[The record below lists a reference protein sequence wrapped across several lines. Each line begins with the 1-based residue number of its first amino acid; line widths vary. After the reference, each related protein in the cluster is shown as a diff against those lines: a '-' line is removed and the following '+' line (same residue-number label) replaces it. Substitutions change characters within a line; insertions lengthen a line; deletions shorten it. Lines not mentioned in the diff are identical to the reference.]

1 MKRLLILTAVAGLA
15 FASPALGATKAPKT
29 PSCATA
35 KAFLRQRAET
45 GRYTLRFVSACSVER
60 RLRMVKVAVL
70 IKGATT
76 AVDEGGVSS
85 EMVVGVFYSSGQLH
99 AEFLP

>member
-15 FASPALGATKAPKT
+15 FASPVLAATKTPKT

-45 GRYTLRFVSACSVER
+45 AHYRLRFVSACSVDR
-60 RLRMVKVAVL
+60 RLHMVKVAVQ
-70 IKGATT
+70 IAGATT
-76 AVDEGGVSS
+76 AADEGGVA
-85 EMVVGVFYSSGQLH
+85 EMVLGVFSSSGQLH